1 MTTLFL
7 WMGFLTILLLLILIV
22 PLCTNRAKKQ
32 KESLPQINVDIYR
45 DQFKELENEL
55 ARGAISQQE
64 YDEGREE
71 LERRVLEDTAVDN
84 QVSYSNGKAGI
95 YTAFAFVLLV
105 PFVAAAMWLMTQPLG
120 DFRLD
125 GGKYEGIVDYN
136 TGQVVK
142 NTGEMHDMASAIL
155 KLKQH
160 LDAEPGDINGWMM
173 YGRTLLTLRKY
184 PQAADAFEHALHL
197 APGNPVIMVDL
208 ADAIAMVQNQDL
220 AGRPW
225 ELVNKALSVDPT
237 NWKALMMGGTDY
249 FNHGDYRMAVMYW
262 ERLLK
267 HLSPNDNLVP
277 AVKGSIQEARS
288 LGQIVGPVQDTL
300 PFGKPHGNNSSP
312 VPMVS
317 QMMQGGN
324 SAMSQSIV
332 PGDGHSPEDHKVE
345 KAKPTHAISGI
356 VELSPDLIEKVG
368 DHTTLY
374 VTARPASGSRAPI
387 AQFQMKVLDFPAH
400 FTVDNTMT
408 PPMDMGAGTL
418 DQHKEVIVT
427 ARLGKAGSI
436 MPAAGDLEGTTGQ
449 PIPVN
454 SKDVRIILN
463 KVR

>member
-22 PLCTNRAKKQ
+22 PLCSSKSKKQ

-45 DQFKELENEL
+45 DQFKELEREL

-84 QVSYSNGKAGI
+84 HVSYANSKAGI
-95 YTAFAFVLLV
+95 YTSFVLVLLV
-105 PFVAAAMWLMTQPLG
+105 PFAASALWVVTQPLG

-125 GGKYEGIVDYN
+125 GGKYEGIVDYD

-142 NTGEMHDMASAIL
+142 SAGEMHDMDSAIL
-155 KLKQH
+155 KLKKH
-160 LDAEPGDINGWMM
+160 LDAEPGDIQGWMM

-184 PQAADAFEHALHL
+184 SQAAEAFEHALHL

-220 AGRPW
+220 RGRPW
-225 ELVNKALSVDPT
+225 ELVNKALEVDPT

-267 HLSPNDNLVP
+267 GLPPNDNLVP

-288 LGQIVGPVQDTL
+288 LGNIVGPVQDTL
-300 PFGKPHGNNSSP
+300 PFGKPQGANSSP

-317 QMMQGGN
+317 QMMQGGS
-324 SAMSQSIV
+324 SAMSQSFV
-332 PGDGHSPEDHKVE
+332 PSEEHSEKDHATKKAEVTHKLSGVVE
-345 KAKPTHAISGI
+345 I
-356 VELSPDLIEKVG
+356 SPDLHTKVG
-368 DHTTLY
+368 DRNTLY

-387 AQFQMKVLDFPAH
+387 AQFQMKILDFPAH
-400 FTVDNTMT
+400 FTIDNTML
-408 PPMDMGAGTL
+408 PAMDMGAGTL

-427 ARLGKAGSI
+427 ARMGKAGSI
-436 MPAAGDLEGTTGQ
+436 MPAPGDLEGSTEKAV
-449 PIPVN
+449 PVN
-454 SKDVRIILN
+454 SDNIKIILT
-463 KVR
+463 KQR